1 MPSTDAPYYSVS
13 VTGLIAGGANLVCF
27 TTGRG
32 PALGTR
38 SAPTLKLATNDDL
51 YARMPDAVDIN
62 CGPVFAADVSVAGK
76 GLEVHHAL
84 LDLASGQPSRSEAL
98 GYGSNEFVP
107 WQIGVVM

>member
-1 MPSTDAPYYSVS
+1 MPSTAALYDPVS

-51 YARMPDAVDIN
+51 YARMPDDVDIN

-84 LDLASGQPSRSEAL
+84 FGPRLGSTFEKRSAGL
-98 GYGSNEFVP
+98 
-107 WQIGVVM
+107 WQQ